1 MTATPDACGWRRR
14 TVSRAICLAP
24 RLAQFQM
31 SNPQVQ
37 LSIDCGLWIG
47 SMLEAEPDLYLEMT
61 EAYSPDLVSMPI
73 ATLHYAAFASREYLD
88 LYGTPKTI
96 AELTEHRTIRHTS
109 HREQRSTWN
118 PKAAAIGQLAQNH
131 FISNSSAATFQA
143 VRAGAGI
150 ASLPTYVTTIAPELV
165 MLELGAWGH
174 PVLFLRHHG
183 AIEQKRRVKLVKDW
197 LQEVFDPTY
206 QPWFRSE
213 FIHPDDFA
221 RYTRRESPG
230 SVERKGVRRARGL
243 TARARRQGL
252 PVEQAGDQQVVQL
265 ALVVGLGQR
274 RRLREGGG
282 HAGQAVA
289 GAEDERHAALG
300 QPSGHREH
308 LLAAEIDVE
317 DGAVDAELGR
327 PARCRGPAC
336 RPRRPPRSRARP
348 ACPPAPWRRGP
359 RPPPRAAAGRSE
371 DRFRIADRPGETGA
385 WFERLALPG

>member
-1 MTATPDACGWRRR
+1 VILTEAGVMVRDLAQSMARYGGSIMREVAGHDDSHAGRVRLAAPDGIAGFL
-14 TVSRAICLAP
+14 LAP

-88 LYGTPKTI
+88 LYGTPKSI

-165 MLELGAWGH
+165 MLDLGAWGH

-183 AIEQKRRVKLVKDW
+183 AIEQKRRVKLVRDW
-197 LQEVFDPTY
+197 LQEVFDPTN

-213 FIHPDDFA
+213 FIHPDDFG
-221 RYTRRESPG
+221 RYTRREAPG
-230 SVERKGVRRARGL
+230 SVERKGVRRIG
-243 TARARRQGL
+243 
-252 PVEQAGDQQVVQL
+252 
-265 ALVVGLGQR
+265 
-274 RRLREGGG
+274 
-282 HAGQAVA
+282 
-289 GAEDERHAALG
+289 
-300 QPSGHREH
+300 
-308 LLAAEIDVE
+308 
-317 DGAVDAELGR
+317 
-327 PARCRGPAC
+327 
-336 RPRRPPRSRARP
+336 
-348 ACPPAPWRRGP
+348 
-359 RPPPRAAAGRSE
+359 
-371 DRFRIADRPGETGA
+371 
-385 WFERLALPG
+385 